1 MEESNKYREM
11 VVSPNNISRNK
22 KEYNSLR
29 MKFDLTMMDSFCS
42 YVLSDNGFIHRNGL
56 TNLKNLLEQIDPNLS
71 LDNSQS
77 LIDRYNLCMD
87 VLHSRLDK
95 NLSRKELIIA
105 DIQGLLNN
113 KYKDLSIENFR
124 ELNANE
130 VSWIESDILPK
141 YLNAAL
147 INNSIYDLQELCS
160 MYAVSNPDQMPD
172 RIDKIYD
179 KIDEIYVKKRRN
191 EIDADTEDS
200 LFQLSKYE
208 NTVTQIWN
216 TQKSGGYRL
225 RTGIK
230 CLNKILN
237 GGLEEGRVYCLFGPS
252 GGGKSLTIAN
262 LLCQIK
268 KYNSDVKCKD
278 PTLKPCVVLLTM
290 ENMISE
296 VVQTLYNITVANE
309 DISNRPLD
317 EVLNLIGQSDIFVD
331 EYGNRS
337 PIEIFVKFKP
347 INSITT
353 DYLYKLTEE
362 LKDEGYEVICM
373 MQDYIMRIKSIERNN
388 VEDRVKYGNII
399 NEFKNYAMYYSIP
412 VVTAAQL
419 NRDAS
424 RTIDSFKADGKYDDM
439 MDRIG
444 RANIAE
450 SSQIDFNLDAIIFI
464 IPCWEGD
471 IKWQAFKLIKHRYKA
486 DLLPSDYI
494 FFHPFVQGLPA
505 KLEED
510 FERAEPL
517 SKHNMI
523 YDKESSQTAQAF
535 SNASNDMNNS
545 RFSKNKSL
553 KNDNTVIMKDGQSNG
568 FLSSLTMTNPPP
580 EESNRS
586 DYEDGKNKL
595 SIAQIIEE
603 ENMDE
608 TIFYDTIKYIVNYYG
623 LDYDQSKYR
632 YKEEVDMF
640 I

>member
-1 MEESNKYREM
+1 
-11 VVSPNNISRNK
+11 
-22 KEYNSLR
+22 
-29 MKFDLTMMDSFCS
+29 
-42 YVLSDNGFIHRNGL
+42 
-56 TNLKNLLEQIDPNLS
+56 
-71 LDNSQS
+71 
-77 LIDRYNLCMD
+77 
-87 VLHSRLDK
+87 
-95 NLSRKELIIA
+95 
-105 DIQGLLNN
+105 
-113 KYKDLSIENFR
+113 
-124 ELNANE
+124 
-130 VSWIESDILPK
+130 
-141 YLNAAL
+141 
-147 INNSIYDLQELCS
+147 
-160 MYAVSNPDQMPD
+160 
-172 RIDKIYD
+172 
-179 KIDEIYVKKRRN
+179 
-191 EIDADTEDS
+191 
-200 LFQLSKYE
+200 
-208 NTVTQIWN
+208 
-216 TQKSGGYRL
+216 
-225 RTGIK
+225 
-230 CLNKILN
+230 
-237 GGLEEGRVYCLFGPS
+237 
-252 GGGKSLTIAN
+252 
-262 LLCQIK
+262 
-268 KYNSDVKCKD
+268 
-278 PTLKPCVVLLTM
+278 
-290 ENMISE
+290 
-296 VVQTLYNITVANE
+296 
-309 DISNRPLD
+309 
-317 EVLNLIGQSDIFVD
+317 
-331 EYGNRS
+331 
-337 PIEIFVKFKP
+337 
-347 INSITT
+347 
-353 DYLYKLTEE
+353 
-362 LKDEGYEVICM
+362 
-373 MQDYIMRIKSIERNN
+373 
-388 VEDRVKYGNII
+388 
-399 NEFKNYAMYYSIP
+399 MYYSIP